1 MIKKILTILI
11 LSLSFITSSDADDIR
26 EFQIEGMSVGDSV
39 LDFFSKKEIEKFS
52 VNYAERVDYEY
63 SQMEIFEK
71 KSSHTFNL
79 YDAIVIAFKAKDSQF
94 SIVSVSGAIMYE
106 NKIKDCYKKMN
117 EVESEISKLFSSVKA
132 KKNDIT
138 KGPLGTLK
146 KTLFQFSSGDEITIK
161 CINYDQDKYSDH
173 LRVGVSTKN
182 YTSWVRNKAY

>member
-52 VNYAERVDYEY
+52 VNYAERVDYKY

-71 KSSHTFNL
+71 KSSYRFNL

-94 SIVSVSGAIMYE
+94 SIVSVSGVILYE

-132 KKNDIT
+132 KKNDISR
-138 KGPLGTLK
+138 GPLGTLK
-146 KTLFQFSSGDEITIK
+146 KTFFQFSSGDEITIK
-161 CINYDQDKYSDH
+161 CINYDEDKYVDH
-173 LRVGVSTKN
+173 LRIGVSTKN